1 MFINYRNIIKELLKE
16 YKTGLL
22 KNFFKRVT
30 PILILV
36 YICLFF
42 FMPLSFFSI
51 FILLIQVPLVLI
63 MLLILSIIKV
73 LIIREYKNIKE
84 ENFNSIFIL
93 KETLEINSSIFK
105 MGKIYNV
112 CLTELK
118 KLDKLSKFLTKKN
131 CIITFTLKEFGLI
144 YLEKDILN
152 IFFNLDTYILN
163 NRKIILYLMSSN
175 NRLLYKDKNTI
186 EVLKIAY
193 SMNFEDCMNEKIIS
207 SLFEEWLLLA
217 SICLLEN
224 DYTLSNELIE
234 AFYNI
239 NQLTLERRTKPLICS
254 KESSFLQLTDSIKK
268 DLKEYPNLYSI

>member
-22 KNFFKRVT
+22 KIFFKRVT

-51 FILLIQVPLVLI
+51 FILIIQVPLVLT

-73 LIIREYKNIKE
+73 LVIRDYKNIKE
-84 ENFNSIFIL
+84 ENFNSILIL
-93 KETLEINSSIFK
+93 KEALEINSSIFK
-105 MGKIYNV
+105 MGKTYNV
-112 CLTELK
+112 YLTELR

-131 CIITFTLKEFGLI
+131 CIITFILKEFGLI

-152 IFFNLDTYILN
+152 IFFNLSTYISN
-163 NRKIILYLMSSN
+163 NRKIILYLMSSS

-186 EVLKIAY
+186 EVLKLAY

-217 SICLLEN
+217 SICLSEN

-239 NQLTLERRTKPLICS
+239 NQLSSQRRTKPLICS

-268 DLKEYPNLYSI
+268 DLKEYPNLYSV